1 MKQQVV
7 DTSDLIAVVFF
18 FSFSFFVSSTFLFS
32 YRQTSSC
39 SYSIKTIEK
48 KKKFSTFTSF
58 SKDSKMKMLIKI
70 DNNVYL
76 EKIKENLEMETM
88 KLIFFN
94 NI

>member
-1 MKQQVV
+1 
-7 DTSDLIAVVFF
+7 
-18 FSFSFFVSSTFLFS
+18 
-32 YRQTSSC
+32 
-39 SYSIKTIEK
+39 
-48 KKKFSTFTSF
+48 
-58 SKDSKMKMLIKI
+58 MKMLIKI

>member
-18 FSFSFFVSSTFLFS
+18 FSFSFFVSSTFLF
-32 YRQTSSC
+32 SC

>member
-1 MKQQVV
+1 M
-7 DTSDLIAVVFF
+7 
-18 FSFSFFVSSTFLFS
+18 
-32 YRQTSSC
+32 
-39 SYSIKTIEK
+39 
-48 KKKFSTFTSF
+48 STFTSF